1 MRRVGLMLA
10 LAAVTAVILPPAAP
24 AGESGPTPI
33 QTVAASLTGAT
44 PDFSLGGAPCSLIPV
59 PAADATPVGVG
70 PCAGV
75 RPGGRV
81 ETEIGLCTYNFLF
94 QAPDGTRYIGT
105 AGHCIL
111 GTTPVADSA
120 GEKLWPKGGGPQAKT
135 GGQRVGEFAYAV
147 LESPKDFALIRLDP
161 GVEASPAMC
170 HFGGPVGVFEGTSPD
185 TTVLEYYGN
194 GVAIGS
200 VLPARSGV
208 AEGIPND
215 DHVYAVGL
223 ALPGDSGSGVI
234 SSDGRAV
241 GVLVTTGLH
250 GFGFSEN
257 GVDFGTMG
265 ITRIVPQIA
274 RASEA
279 LGVRLTLVTDG

>member
-1 MRRVGLMLA
+1 MLG
-10 LAAVTAVILPPAAP
+10 LAAVAAVILPPAAP
-24 AGESGPTPI
+24 AGESGPIPI
-33 QTVAASLTGAT
+33 QTVASSLTSAT

-59 PAADATPVGVG
+59 PAADAAPAGTG
-70 PCAGV
+70 PCEGV
-75 RPGGRV
+75 RPGGRL

-94 QAPDGTRYIGT
+94 RAPDGTRYIGT

-111 GTTPVADSA
+111 GTNPVTGSA
-120 GEKLWPKGGGPQAKT
+120 GEKLWPEGGGPQAKT

-223 ALPGDSGSGVI
+223 ALPGDSGSGVT
-234 SSDGRAV
+234 SDDGRAV

-265 ITRIVPQIA
+265 ITRLPPQIA

-279 LGVRLTLVTDG
+279 LGVPLTLVTDG